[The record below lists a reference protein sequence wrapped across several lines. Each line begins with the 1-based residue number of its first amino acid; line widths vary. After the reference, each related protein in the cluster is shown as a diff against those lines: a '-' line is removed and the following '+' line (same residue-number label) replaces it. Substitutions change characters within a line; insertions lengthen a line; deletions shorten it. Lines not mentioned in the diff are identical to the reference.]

1 MKWIFENLSISVPAL
16 LLHGFQWLAV
26 LLWPVL
32 VSGRGS
38 VEDRKVV
45 IHLTQWNVIL
55 FYKIFLTIHSNTT
68 VDFILEAMDFVCAIQ
83 KNFNNLL
90 CGLPANRSCLELKD
104 VRHLLIFCLFGAI
117 CCLHLRQM
125 GIPSADHSCP
135 PPQASPGTPTSPPSP
150 KLSGITLRPTRIK
163 ERRGKIRN

>member
-1 MKWIFENLSISVPAL
+1 MKWISENLSISVPAL

-38 VEDRKVV
+38 VEDRKVI
-45 IHLTQWNVIL
+45 IHLTQWNWIL

-83 KNFNNLL
+83 KQTNKLL
-90 CGLPANRSCLELKD
+90 CALPANSSCLELKD
-104 VRHLLIFCLFGAI
+104 VRHLLILPFCAI
-117 CCLHLRQM
+117 CCL
-125 GIPSADHSCP
+125 PSKTDGYP
-135 PPQASPGTPTSPPSP
+135 INRPLMPPQASPGTPTSPPSP

-163 ERRGKIRN
+163 ERRGKTWS